1 MPKRKYDWT
10 ELKLQYFQSEVDD
23 VKAFFQ
29 LLWSQQLDWNTIKK
43 TKWRSKEKQAY
54 KEKIIKRALEENAK
68 KKAKEIE
75 VPIEALQVWKKNA
88 LVGIMNDL
96 TKKSDKLSISDK
108 VKWLNALKTELGEPT
123 TVSKNENINK
133 TEPLN
138 EEDFIRD

>member
-1 MPKRKYDWT
+1 MAKYNWS
-10 ELKLQYFQSEVDD
+10 ELKLQYLQSERDD
-23 VKAFFQ
+23 VTGFFQ
-29 LLWSQQLDWNTIKK
+29 ENLGIKLTWWIREK
-43 TKWRSKEKQAY
+43 IKWRSKEKQAY